1 MAAEDEDRKRMV
13 ARMARY
19 LGCRGTHRSDD
30 GELMPCSSNE
40 ELVRISRRAE
50 PKKKDYITDEET
62 PKRRRKKKGRRRR
75 DHWEELGGRG
85 PVGIDTLPGG
95 GLVSAA
101 VGAKQAF
108 VFGRAKPRLGDQ
120 DVFTNPHSA
129 RLRARQLGCIGIAR
143 RSTPEGDV
151 VWTPCTNVSDYRRRL
166 GIGPQAARDRR
177 RQEDAMLR
185 RLRRRMRGKAAIPI
199 DGDGDGK
206 INDGEANEM
215 PAPIPGVVPTVSRIR
230 SQARS
235 ALDKLRDIQQ
245 RISDDGDAK
254 KSKRKIRR
262 SRDSLPDTSAGGLT
276 QIAERLRDPD
286 GGFTI
291 GLNQGSDVRS
301 GWAIARN
308 GNGVTFDAS
317 EMFDED
323 GNVKPGADDLVLAFI
338 TLNKDDLLEESAES
352 GHRVALGGWHNPED
366 GKIYLDITDVY
377 SKSSMSKEDALKRGK
392 DQDQI
397 SIADL
402 DLIRKGVETDEWDD
416 DAFLDAD
423 GTGQSQLDN
432 DRFQA
437 VLSALRQNPDERPDR
452 PTESRQD
459 DRVVTSDDGVP
470 MMFGEPQ
477 RDLAAKHGVEKDWS
491 EVRAVDPERRKEI
504 SDFYADAPDP
514 TAEEISEEVR
524 EAYEALTLEVEQQFE
539 MLTKE
544 LGVNVEFVDEDP
556 YENYFEMLRDFQEN
570 RRLKIMRTETTGSH
584 PFFTD
589 EQNDKFRAVHDAFGH
604 LATGRGFDRH
614 GEEAAYQA
622 HRSMFSETAASAAAT
637 ELRGQ
642 NSYLIQ
648 MGEFGPQKLIL
659 LPTDLR
665 KRLYLLL
672 GLKAAEVDR
681 VRDAQVAS
689 DQDNAY
695 EKTGSHHVSLG
706 RVKRGE

>member
-1 MAAEDEDRKRMV
+1 MAADDEDRKRIV
-13 ARMARY
+13 ARMARF
-19 LGCRGTHRSDD
+19 LGCRGTHRSED

-50 PKKKDYITDEET
+50 PKKKDYITEDEK
-62 PKRRRKKKGRRRR
+62 PKRKRKGKRRR
-75 DHWEELGGRG
+75 DHWEELGARG
-85 PVGIDTLPGG
+85 PVGIDSLPAG

-108 VFGRAKPRLGDQ
+108 VFGRAKPRLGDP

-143 RSTPEGDV
+143 RNTPEGDV

-166 GIGPQAARDRR
+166 GIGPQATRDRR

-185 RLRRRMRGKAAIPI
+185 RLRRRTRGKAAIPV
-199 DGDGDGK
+199 DGDGDGFV
-206 INDGEANEM
+206 NDGKPNQM
-215 PAPIPGVVPTVSRIR
+215 PAPGINLTSGAADLLRRQV
-230 SQARS
+230 RS
-235 ALDKLRDIQQ
+235 ARDRINEIQRRIAKDSDK
-245 RISDDGDAK
+245 K
-254 KSKRKIRR
+254 KPKVTPSR
-262 SRDSLPDTSAGGLT
+262 SSNSLPDTSAGGLAG
-276 QIAERLRDPD
+276 IAERLRDPD

-291 GLNQGSDVRS
+291 NLNQMSDVRS

-317 EMFDED
+317 DIFDDD
-323 GNVKPGADDLVLAFI
+323 GNVRDGADDKILAFI
-338 TLNKDDLLEESAES
+338 ALHADEMLEPPTEE
-352 GHRVALGGWHNPED
+352 GHRVAFGAWHNPED
-366 GKIYLDITDVY
+366 GKIYLDVTDVY
-377 SKSSMSKEDALKRGK
+377 DKKSMTKEDAVLKGK
-392 DQDQI
+392 ENDQI

-402 DLIRKGVETDEWDD
+402 DLIRKGVETGEWDD
-416 DAFLDAD
+416 DAFVDSG

-432 DRFQA
+432 DRYNA
-437 VLSALRQNPDERPDR
+437 ILAALRQNPDERDGK
-452 PTESRQD
+452 RQAPSAQE
-459 DRVVTSDDGVP
+459 RVVESDDGVP

-477 RDLAAKHGVEKDWS
+477 RDLAAKHGVEKDWA

-504 SDFYADAPDP
+504 SDFYANAPDP

-544 LGVNVEFVDEDP
+544 LGVSVEFVDDDP
-556 YENYFEMLRDFQEN
+556 YENYFEMLRDFQQN
-570 RRLKIMRTETTGSH
+570 RRLKIMKTETTGSH

-622 HRSMFSETAASAAAT
+622 HRSMFSETAGKAAAT

-648 MGEFGPQKLIL
+648 NGEFGPQKLLIM
-659 LPTDLR
+659 PSDLR

-672 GLKAAEVDR
+672 GMKVGNVDR
-681 VRDAQVAS
+681 MRDAQVAS
-689 DQDNAY
+689 DADNAFD
-695 EKTGSHHVSLG
+695 KTGSHHVSCG
-706 RVKRGE
+706 RIKRGA